1 MKAMMRRLAV
11 LVGLI
16 AILAGLILDEMHS
29 KFIRCF
35 ECGYLLPISCPIYG
49 CGNIAFVED
58 SE

>member
-1 MKAMMRRLAV
+1 MRRLAV

-29 KFIRCF
+29 RFIRCF
-35 ECGYLLPISCPIYG
+35 ECGYLLPISCQIYG